1 MHNNISAL
9 YTRHITSLPITR
21 FYDIREPHNVAQQH
35 ECKKK
40 KKKKKKKI
48 EANCTTTSVL
58 LLILLDQINQKVNY
72 NY

>member
-35 ECKKK
+35 QCKKK
-40 KKKKKKKI
+40 KKKKRKKKKKI
-48 EANCTTTSVL
+48 EPNCTITSVP
-58 LLILLDQINQKVNY
+58 LLIL
-72 NY
+72 

>member
-35 ECKKK
+35 QCNIQKKK
-40 KKKKKKKI
+40 KKKKKKK
-48 EANCTTTSVL
+48 
-58 LLILLDQINQKVNY
+58 
-72 NY
+72 